1 MLFAESGANHHPC
14 SNEYVGESPF
24 SEPESRAVNDFLTSQ
39 EMTHKLNA
47 FITLHTY
54 AQLWI
59 HPFSHE
65 VEYYPN
71 DITRLLNVAEKAVSR
86 LRDVYGTQYRVGTGA
101 DLLYPAAGGSDD
113 WAKEKLGA
121 KYVYLIEL
129 RPQLE
134 QSNGFILKQEELIP
148 TAIESFEGIKVVIEA
163 VLEDNGIPIS
173 KLLKASNRHEN
184 MHPRVHAVPN
194 YNEEQEEKFHDGR
207 FGNFDSFQNIPP
219 INFSPNQQDSSNN
232 SVFITKVNLSVIPNL
247 PATSTAAPSPNPT
260 YTTPEQTNYYKQTA
274 SSTPSSS
281 SQPSSSSTTTSHPS
295 TSTVTITN
303 PTTTISTT
311 SSSTPSTTPSTTH
324 STTTSLSVS
333 SSTTKQTLNPTVT
346 TTSETTTSTQ
356 APNSSS
362 TSTIPSST
370 TASTVS
376 EKDNTTIVAI
386 STTTT
391 SSMPS
396 TPLYEVNMAM
406 AITPIDIQ
414 STIYSDE
421 PINSTESNIITTPT
435 LGQVTEITLETSRAK
450 LYNELLLRKQLLR
463 WRSLNLISPHIT
475 STLKTTATDP
485 IAYREEM
492 AIDTTK
498 PAGVN
503 SAPRFLTSIPVQAD
517 RENLWPSLRIRNTL
531 PPVVQLPPLV
541 VGGLKK
547 AVSENPLRYV
557 PTTACEDKKYS
568 CTFWIKAD
576 RNVCVDQARFMKLNC
591 PFSCN
596 FCTRS

>member
-414 STIYSDE
+414 M
-421 PINSTESNIITTPT
+421 
-435 LGQVTEITLETSRAK
+435 
-450 LYNELLLRKQLLR
+450 R